1 MSTPG
6 FNCGRA
12 ICDKGI
18 CVAGPCKGLTSC
30 SFLTFAE
37 PVLGPSTLFCRL
49 ALVLGAIL
57 LGLRSGSARVW
68 LGLTRVYAK
77 LPRVCAGLP
86 RVRAGVASGVEGL
99 RFNSAVLVGLCWGLL
114 RFLNN
119 FSLFRAL
126 WQECGCE
133 LWGSPKNSV

>member
-1 MSTPG
+1 M
-6 FNCGRA
+6 
-12 ICDKGI
+12 
-18 CVAGPCKGLTSC
+18 
-30 SFLTFAE
+30 
-37 PVLGPSTLFCRL
+37 
-49 ALVLGAIL
+49 

-126 WQECGCE
+126 RQECGYNFRFGFG
-133 LWGSPKNSV
+133 LGLLSFKNYRFKIAKIGALVSIC